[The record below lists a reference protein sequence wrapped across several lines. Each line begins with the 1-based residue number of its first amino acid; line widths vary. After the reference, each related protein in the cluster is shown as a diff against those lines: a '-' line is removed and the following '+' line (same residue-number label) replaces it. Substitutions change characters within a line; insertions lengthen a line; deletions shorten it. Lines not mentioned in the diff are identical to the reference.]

1 MADSFT
7 LFGPARWT
15 PADGSRTFA
24 LALVQNDVTHERR
37 LVERKR
43 PYVDGAPFDDS
54 GSDAKP
60 LTLRAIFV
68 NGHGVAGVPD
78 PAYPQY
84 HRDFLDA
91 LEQKGKGTST
101 LYSPGR
107 GEKRVRYKRYTTS
120 QGVDRRDVEFVDLLF
135 FEETEDQRAT
145 AASFTL
151 PSAKSAGPVLARQ
164 LLDTGHKLG
173 IGGDLFDAILAAANR
188 LASAASAPFDSA
200 AAMQQRA
207 AELLGLLDRAERNL
221 VYGPRR
227 FGGDSFSPLSPADA
241 VEIVT
246 GLRVLRDVA
255 RRHASATYG
264 EGSVGPVR
272 FPVVLSIFDIAA
284 KLGQDPNELASLN
297 VRRVPSLFAIPAGF
311 PVLVRAAA

>member
-15 PADGSRTFA
+15 PADRSRTFA
-24 LALVQNDVTHERR
+24 LADTQNDGSHARR
-37 LVERKR
+37 IIERKR
-43 PYVDGAPFDDS
+43 PGVEGAPLDDG

-60 LTLRAIFV
+60 YTLRVIFM
-68 NGHGVAGVPD
+68 NGHGVHGVPD

-101 LYSPGR
+101 LYVPGR
-107 GEKRVRYKRYTTS
+107 GEKRVRYQHYTTS
-120 QGVDRRDVEFVDLLF
+120 RTIDRRDCEVVEVAFLED
-135 FEETEDQRAT
+135 TEDGRAT

-151 PSAKSAGPVLARQ
+151 PSAKSAGPVLARR
-164 LLDTGHKLG
+164 LLDAGHALG
-173 IGGDLFDAILAAANR
+173 IGGDLFDQILLAANR
-188 LASAASAPFDSA
+188 LAAAASAPFDSA
-200 AAMQQRA
+200 AAMQQRVSD
-207 AELLGLLDRAERNL
+207 LLGLLDRAERNL
-221 VYGPRR
+221 VNGPRR

-272 FPVVLSIFDIAA
+272 FPVTLSIFDIAA
-284 KLGQDPNELASLN
+284 KLGQDPNELVSLN
-297 VRRVPSLFAIPAGF
+297 VRRVPSLFAIPPGF
-311 PVLVRAAA
+311 PVLVKAA